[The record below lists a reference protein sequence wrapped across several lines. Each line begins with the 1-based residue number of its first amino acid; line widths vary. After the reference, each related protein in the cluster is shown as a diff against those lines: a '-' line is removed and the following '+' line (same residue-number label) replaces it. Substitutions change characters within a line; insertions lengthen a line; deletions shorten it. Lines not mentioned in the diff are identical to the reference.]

1 MPGSTTSHSSS
12 GGLTLKTYQGDRA
25 VLLSFNLDQPPSPD
39 FAGFAIK
46 ITDPGGR
53 SEYLKNRLSF
63 EQSVTAQTTMPQ
75 REAIRTPSDR
85 APFQKF
91 RWLWV
96 PAEVKPGTYTIEVT
110 AMFLDPSGSALQLRP
125 GPSTAVS
132 LEMQPS
138 PSSFPDYEL
147 GFTRGYLSSQYYAE
161 RFKNAPIEPSPP
173 TFDYDTQPYQAQ
185 YRLLGGHAREIVFR
199 VLQETLAD
207 PSLSLDVFAFDFN
220 EPDIIHLLGQLG
232 PRLRL
237 ILDNSKEHTTSH
249 APEVGALAAMRH
261 TAGESNVVVGHF
273 RRFAHDKIFIQ
284 KKNGTPVKVLT
295 GSANFSVRGLYVQAN
310 NVMLVANPQVA
321 QLYENVFDDVFT
333 NMKGFSATD
342 LAQQWFDFSAPVI
355 PPVSASFAP
364 HKTAEI
370 SLRRVADAIKN
381 ARSSVLFA
389 VMNVGGGGPVLDE
402 LRTLDKRAGLFFY
415 GVVQSSAGDL
425 KIHKPGDAH
434 GQVVDFGFLKGKVS
448 GPFQAEYSGGRGQ
461 VIHHKFVVVDF
472 NDADPMVFAGS
483 SNLASGGETSNGD
496 NLLML
501 TDPAIVTAYAIEA
514 IRLFDHYHF
523 RMAWKNSTAHKPL
536 QLSQDQQAPWWGAYY
551 DPQQMKYLDRLLFAR

>member
-12 GGLTLKTYQGDRA
+12 DGLTLKTYQGDRA
-25 VLLSFNLDQPPSPD
+25 VLLAFNLDRPPSPD

-96 PAEVKPGTYTIEVT
+96 PAEVRPGTYTIEVT
-110 AMFLDPSGSALQLRP
+110 AMDLDHSNSAVELRP
-125 GPSTAVS
+125 GPSTSVS

-138 PSSFPDYEL
+138 PSSLPDFEL

-161 RFKNAPIEPSPP
+161 RFKNAPIEPSSP
-173 TFDYDTQPYQAQ
+173 TFDYDTHAYQAQ
-185 YRLLGGHAREIVFR
+185 YRLLGGHAREIIFR
-199 VLQETLAD
+199 VLAETLTD

-220 EPDIIHLLGQLG
+220 EPDIIRLLEEIG

-237 ILDNSKEHTTSH
+237 ILDNSKEHTRSH
-249 APEVGALAAMRH
+249 APEVGALAAMRQ
-261 TAGESNVVVGHF
+261 TAGEANVVVGHF

-284 KKNGTPVKVLT
+284 KKNGIPVKVLT

-310 NVMLVANPQVA
+310 NVMLFTNPQVA
-321 QLYENVFDDVFT
+321 QLYENVFNDVFT

-342 LAQQWFDFSAPVI
+342 LAQQWFDFSAPVA
-355 PPVSASFAP
+355 PPVSASYAP
-364 HKTAEI
+364 HKTAGI
-370 SLRRVADAIKN
+370 SLRKVADAIRN

-389 VMNVGGGGPVLDE
+389 VMNTRGGVPCS
-402 LRTLDKRAGLFFY
+402 K
-415 GVVQSSAGDL
+415 S
-425 KIHKPGDAH
+425 
-434 GQVVDFGFLKGKVS
+434 
-448 GPFQAEYSGGRGQ
+448 
-461 VIHHKFVVVDF
+461 
-472 NDADPMVFAGS
+472 
-483 SNLASGGETSNGD
+483 
-496 NLLML
+496 
-501 TDPAIVTAYAIEA
+501 
-514 IRLFDHYHF
+514 
-523 RMAWKNSTAHKPL
+523 
-536 QLSQDQQAPWWGAYY
+536 
-551 DPQQMKYLDRLLFAR
+551 